1 MYSLNRRTFLA
12 AAGSAALPLAGHS
25 APQFP
30 SRPIRMVIPFA
41 PGGTVDPIAR
51 MVADVLAKRL
61 GGTVFCENKPGANGL
76 VAADA
81 IMGSPM
87 DGYHLLYAGSSMY
100 EKMFTL
106 KKTFDPFK
114 NFQLIARIVEVPLVF
129 AISSAIPAKTLPEFI
144 DYAKRKGDFSA
155 GSWGVGS
162 GGHLQTAEL
171 ASQAQL
177 KFVHA
182 VYKGEG
188 PILLDVMAGLVDGG
202 FFSVSAAMAQA
213 ATGKLTLLAVTGAQ
227 RHPLAPDVPTFAESG
242 FKGFDSSTWHGVFY
256 GKGVP
261 ADIASLVAN
270 HIVEGMGQ
278 KDIVSKV
285 EKMGITPA
293 LLAGEPLQKFLAKN
307 YENLE
312 VAMRKFNIEPQ

>member
-1 MYSLNRRTFLA
+1 
-12 AAGSAALPLAGHS
+12 
-25 APQFP
+25 
-30 SRPIRMVIPFA
+30 
-41 PGGTVDPIAR
+41 
-51 MVADVLAKRL
+51 
-61 GGTVFCENKPGANGL
+61 
-76 VAADA
+76 
-81 IMGSPM
+81 
-87 DGYHLLYAGSSMY
+87 MY

-114 NFQLIARIVEVPLVF
+114 NFQHIARIVEVPLVF

-227 RHPLAPDVPTFAESG
+227 RHPLAPDVPTFAERG
-242 FKGFDSSTWHGVFY
+242 FKGFDSSLWQGRAGRHREPGGQPHRRRHGPEGHRFQ
-256 GKGVP
+256 GRKNGHHARAAGGRALAEIPGEKLREPRSGDAQIQHRAAMSRTMSDRFGIELGDVP
-261 ADIASLVAN
+261 DYYA
-270 HIVEGMGQ
+270 
-278 KDIVSKV
+278 
-285 EKMGITPA
+285 A
-293 LLAGEPLQKFLAKN
+293 LHPQRMAVVYPDGESISWGRRRISCRTSCRRMKSPPSARWPRR
-307 YENLE
+307 
-312 VAMRKFNIEPQ
+312 AW

>member
-12 AAGSAALPLAGHS
+12 ASGSAMLPLSGYS
-25 APQFP
+25 ASNFP

-41 PGGTVDPIAR
+41 PGGTVDPMAR

-76 VAADA
+76 VAAESITSA
-81 IMGSPM
+81 PM
-87 DGYHLLYAGSSMY
+87 DGYSLLYAGSSMY

-106 KKTFDPFK
+106 KKPFDPFK
-114 NFQLIARIVEVPLVF
+114 NFQLIARTVEVPLVF
-129 AISSAIPAKTLPEFI
+129 AISSAIPAKTLQEFI
-144 DYAKRKGDFSA
+144 DYARRKGDFSA

-171 ASQAQL
+171 AAQTQL

-202 FFSVSAAMAQA
+202 FFSVGAATAQA
-213 ATGKLTLLAVTGAQ
+213 STGKVTLLAVTGSQ
-227 RHPLAPDVPTFAESG
+227 RHPMAPDVPTFAESG

-261 ADIASLVAN
+261 ADVAGNVASHIA
-270 HIVEGMGQ
+270 EGMNQ
-278 KDIVSKV
+278 KDIVSRI

-293 LLAGEPLQKFLAKN
+293 LLVGDPLQKFLTRN

-312 VAMRKFNIEPQ
+312 TAMRKFNIEPQ